1 MFPLKTVVC
10 LSGRLSAVG
19 RAGSAFR
26 RRRYSDDK
34 SDKFVKP
41 DNYTVFRDDES
52 SVILDV
58 EEERNLLESQLGD
71 EPLAFEETDQFEGLN
86 TKRE

>member
-1 MFPLKTVVC
+1 MFPLKTVFS
-10 LSGRLSAVG
+10 LSGRLASVG
-19 RAGSAFR
+19 RAGSAVSR
-26 RRRYSDDK
+26 QRYSDDK
-34 SDKFVKP
+34 RDKFVKP
-41 DNYTVFRDDES
+41 DNYTVFRDDDS

-71 EPLAFEETDQFEGLN
+71 KPLDFQEVDQFEGFN